1 MEKGIQVMS
10 LLVNLRHLEKKN
22 LLLTGELPVELLE
35 LEGVDELIHVRW
47 PLKYDL
53 EIQKFEKS
61 ILAQGSLELRLQCEC
76 VRCLKPVPWRLDL
89 SDWACHLPFEGEEKV
104 TIANDCVDLT
114 PYIRED
120 ILLSFPQHPLC
131 HPECRGLP
139 EWRACK
145 QDQASGAPHRDAG
158 SAWAELNKLKF

>member
-35 LEGVDELIHVRW
+35 LEGVDELIHVQL

-61 ILAQGSLELRLQCEC
+61 ILAQGSLELSLQCEC

-131 HPECRGLP
+131 KPECTGLTSTL
-139 EWRACK
+139 
-145 QDQASGAPHRDAG
+145 QDKLKPGGNGQSQMAS
-158 SAWAELNKLKF
+158 SAWTVLDKLKL